1 MKRYVLPI
9 VTGIILGFMLFWK
22 LNLGLT
28 RYFDADEFAY
38 LHWAHNVFTGRLP
51 YRDFLL
57 YVPPGFLWVLSPLF
71 LFFQGTAILTAGRVF
86 AWVVYVGICV
96 ALGVILVE
104 LRGNRGS
111 RGIGR
116 IRENLWLLFLPGVVL
131 SFLPLP
137 ADKFLEIRP
146 DNLAM
151 LMALIGLIGEI
162 RAIREK
168 KKNWFFWAGVLY
180 GVSLLILPKTLPQ
193 VAVAVLVGR
202 SWPLVAGIGLPLILF
217 ALWAL
222 PLGDMVWYSLTK
234 LPFEVNRLGELY
246 PMGRDLFFYPNEIYY
261 GAKGWSTG
269 LLANHAVWLVGL
281 FVGIHW
287 LLSREFLIAGSM
299 FAYILAFMYGYEL
312 RHAQYLIP
320 IAVFVALFTADGI
333 RKIGVI
339 GPATAK
345 LCGVKAL
352 GVIGPVTASLYGV
365 KVLGGLV
372 LLWGMLQVFVAVNQP
387 KMAWTNEQDYLRLER
402 VLATV
407 PKDATV
413 FDLVGATIFYND
425 PYYVSAV
432 PFDQWQRYLSRPL
445 PTLLLPKGT
454 YIYRDKLGRMDR
466 VVPYDPKVYHYL
478 Q

>member
-57 YVPPGFLWVLSPLF
+57 YVPPGFLWILSSLYF
-71 LFFQGTAILTAGRVF
+71 FFQGTAILTAGRVF
-86 AWVVYVGICV
+86 AWVVYAGICV
-96 ALGVILVE
+96 VLGVILVE

-111 RGIGR
+111 RGIR
-116 IRENLWLLFLPGVVL
+116 RMRENLWLLFLPGVVL
-131 SFLPLP
+131 SFLPIP
-137 ADKFLEIRP
+137 SDKFLEIRP

-151 LMALIGLIGEI
+151 LMALIGVIGEI

-168 KKNWFFWAGVLY
+168 KKNWFFWSGVMY

-202 SWPLVAGIGLPLILF
+202 SWPLVAGIGLPLALF
-217 ALWAL
+217 ALWLL
-222 PLGDMVWYSLTK
+222 PLGDIAWYSLTK

-269 LLANHAVWLVGL
+269 LLANHAVWFVGL

-320 IAVFVALFTADGI
+320 IACFVALYAADGV
-333 RKIGVI
+333 RR
-339 GPATAK
+339 
-345 LCGVKAL
+345 L
-352 GVIGPVTASLYGV
+352 GVLG
-365 KVLGGLV
+365 VLGV
-372 LLWGMLQVFVAVNQP
+372 LGAMTPVFLAVNTP

-402 VLATV
+402 VLAAV

-454 YIYRDKLGRMDR
+454 YIYRDKLGRVDR
-466 VVPYDPKVYHYL
+466 VVPYDSKVYHYL